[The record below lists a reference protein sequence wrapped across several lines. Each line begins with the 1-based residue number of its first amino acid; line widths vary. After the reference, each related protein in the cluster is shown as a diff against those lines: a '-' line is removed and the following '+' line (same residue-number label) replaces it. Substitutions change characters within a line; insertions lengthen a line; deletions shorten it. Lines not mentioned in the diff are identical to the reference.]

1 MRASRSP
8 SILLARAVGLL
19 RRVHALHAGATHP
32 CTEMPLA
39 EIDLEARN
47 ICTWLC
53 ESRARAGSIPDTLIS
68 IEQRLTSE
76 AERLDEIEDLLR
88 MHGVDMES

>member
-8 SILLARAVGLL
+8 SILLAGAVGLMK
-19 RRVHALHAGATHP
+19 RGHALHAGATHP
-32 CTEMPLA
+32 FTEMPLA

-47 ICTWLC
+47 ICARLC
-53 ESRARAGSIPDTLIS
+53 QPRARAASSPDTLIG
-68 IEQRLTSE
+68 IERRLEWE

-88 MHGVDMES
+88 MRGVDMES